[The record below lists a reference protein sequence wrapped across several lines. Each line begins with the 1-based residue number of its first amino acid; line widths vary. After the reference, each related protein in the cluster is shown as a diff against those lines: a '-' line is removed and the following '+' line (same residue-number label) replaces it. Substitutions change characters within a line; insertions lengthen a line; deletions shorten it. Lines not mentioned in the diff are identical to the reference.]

1 MIFSSHATSPWEEW
15 RGARCP
21 ACAWSRGSPR
31 LAGPWTSRQAA
42 APSAG
47 CTCPEQGE
55 CKATVTDT
63 SGKMT
68 KLIVTLFCLFH
79 FVIFGIKYKYD
90 LEEVSFICLR
100 FFGVD
105 GMAVTSERRR
115 WWRRIY
121 FRNSLQKHFTRGDLL
136 RLSASGINKHSP
148 IIYFCF

>member
-55 CKATVTDT
+55 CQATVTDT
-63 SGKMT
+63 LGKMT

-90 LEEVSFICLR
+90 LEEVSFVWGYLEWMGWPWQDR
-100 FFGVD
+100 
-105 GMAVTSERRR
+105 RRR

-121 FRNSLQKHFTRGDLL
+121 FRNSLQKHFIRGDLL